1 MKFQFLGATGQ
12 VTGSR
17 HYLEADG
24 VRLLVDCGMFQE
36 REMLSNNWD
45 PTPVRAR
52 DLSAVLITHAHLD
65 HCGLLPKLVQE
76 GFRGPIY
83 ATEASVELI
92 DLVLRDSAHIQE
104 EDALYKQ
111 KRHRREGRKTSKP
124 VKPLYTLQDVDRTTP
139 LLRGVGY
146 EEPLR
151 LDGNVTVRFRD
162 AGHILGSSIIHLTVD
177 SNGESRQIVFSGDI
191 GNKNKPL
198 VRDPSLPVDADYI
211 VMESTY
217 GDRFHQDEGGIEAQ
231 LETVIKET
239 LSQGGN
245 VVVPIFAIERA
256 QEMVYYLSRLLAQKR
271 IPPVPM
277 FLDSPMAANVTR
289 IFSKHREC
297 FDLETWEMINGGNS
311 PLRPP
316 GLQVTRTRDQSMAI
330 NNVNTPAI
338 IMATSGMCTAGR
350 IKFHLKRNITRP
362 ESTILFVGYQARGTL
377 GRHIVEGEKEVRIH
391 GKNMKVRA
399 RIAEIQGFSGHAD
412 RTDLLGWLEHL
423 HRPPRQIFLVHGE
436 RRQSESLAEEIRER
450 WDYNVSVPEFGQE
463 FEVD

>member
-17 HYLEADG
+17 HFIQADG
-24 VRLLVDCGMFQE
+24 VKLLVDCGMFQE
-36 REMLSNNWD
+36 REMLSSNWD

-111 KRHRREGRKTSKP
+111 KRHRKEGRKPTHP
-124 VKPLYTLQDVDRTTP
+124 VKPLYTLRDVERTIP
-139 LLRGVGY
+139 LLKGVGY
-146 EEPLR
+146 DDPVKIDE
-151 LDGNVTVRFRD
+151 NVSVRFRD
-162 AGHILGSSIIHLTVD
+162 AGHILGSSIIDVSVN
-177 SNGESRQIVFSGDI
+177 SNGESREIIFSGDI
-191 GNKNKPL
+191 GNKDKPL
-198 VRDPSLPVDADYI
+198 VRNPSLPIDADYI

-217 GDRFHQDEGGIEAQ
+217 GDRFHQEEGGIEAQ
-231 LETVIKET
+231 LEKVIKDT
-239 LSQGGN
+239 LAQGGN
-245 VVVPIFAIERA
+245 VVIPIFAIERA
-256 QEMVYYLSRLLAQKR
+256 QEMVYYLSRLLAANR

-289 IFSKHREC
+289 IFRNHREC
-297 FDLETWEMINGGNS
+297 FDLETWEMITGGNS
-311 PLRPP
+311 PLQPP

-350 IKFHLKRNITRP
+350 IKFHLKRNISRP
-362 ESTILFVGYQARGTL
+362 ESTILFVGYQAHGTL
-377 GRHIVEGEKEVRIH
+377 GRHIVEGKKNVRIH
-391 GKNMKVRA
+391 GKNLKVRA
-399 RIAEIQGFSGHAD
+399 QIAQIHGFSGHAD

-423 HRPPRQIFLVHGE
+423 RRPPRQIFLVHGE
-436 RRQSESLAEEIRER
+436 RSQAESLAEEIRDR
-450 WDYNVSVPEFGQE
+450 WQYNVTVPEYEQE
-463 FEVD
+463 FDVE